1 MRCVPTEQ
9 VDPAPTIGSVYT
21 DAPWRVPTISCFVYS
36 VDASCRVPT
45 IIFFVLSVDAS
56 CRVPTGDGVADTPWR
71 VPTKV
76 AMKHFI
82 LKLVFFI
89 RIYFLCDR
97 FYTMEGLYVISK
109 YGNSKNVASD
119 TLLFCQSA
127 NQ

>member
-1 MRCVPTEQ
+1 MIRTQCVAFLH
-9 VDPAPTIGSVYT
+9 VSVYT
-21 DAPWRVPTISCFVYS
+21 DTARRVPTISWFVYLA
-36 VDASCRVPT
+36 DASCRVPT

-56 CRVPTGDGVADTPWR
+56 CRVPTGDGAADTLWR

-76 AMKHFI
+76 ARKHFI

-97 FYTMEGLYVISK
+97 FYSMEGLYVISK
-109 YGNSKNVASD
+109 YGNSKYVASD
-119 TLLFCQSA
+119 ALLFCQPA

>member
-1 MRCVPTEQ
+1 MIRTQCV
-9 VDPAPTIGSVYT
+9 
-21 DAPWRVPTISCFVYS
+21 
-36 VDASCRVPT
+36 ASLLGRRTLPYGWG
-45 IIFFVLSVDAS
+45 I
-56 CRVPTGDGVADTPWR
+56 ADTLWR

-97 FYTMEGLYVISK
+97 FYSMEGLYVISK

-119 TLLFCQSA
+119 ALLFCQSA